1 MTKKIN
7 YCFKLL
13 FKVLLIYFHKD
24 YLKHKATKT
33 MIKNVRKLFT
43 SFVVCFKVFSYFDHI
58 YLSINSSPVKLE
70 KLFSKIVFR
79 LENITKTR

>member
-1 MTKKIN
+1 
-7 YCFKLL
+7 
-13 FKVLLIYFHKD
+13 
-24 YLKHKATKT
+24 